1 LPSGE
6 SRAHG
11 NGKRHNNCGAQ
22 KGIES
27 RHLPLPMDM
36 PPILAA
42 LECNPQKL
50 LREAR
55 NEFATSRGFCRKRFG
70 TELESFRFGALPL
83 EVGRD
88 GLSQFAVFRWGDLD
102 LKFGRPSRNSDQEE

>member
-1 LPSGE
+1 
-6 SRAHG
+6 
-11 NGKRHNNCGAQ
+11 
-22 KGIES
+22 
-27 RHLPLPMDM
+27 MDM

-88 GLSQFAVFRWGDLD
+88 GLSQLPFSVGVIWTLNSAVRAAI
-102 LKFGRPSRNSDQEE
+102 RTRRNERL